1 MKNTS
6 LKKNI
11 CADLAD
17 KLQELRRAKGLN
29 LQETAILTNL
39 SVSIIYDM
47 ECGKNRA
54 LNLYV
59 RLLKFYGK
67 ELKFSL
73 EDIK

>member
-54 LNLYV
+54 YV